1 MDGSQWKHSRHA
13 GELQAPLPG
22 KRVSVEYSALL
33 GIKELSNN
41 KLAPLNFYSRSL
53 LLPSV

>member
-1 MDGSQWKHSRHA
+1 MDGSQWKHSRQA
-13 GELQAPLPG
+13 RELPAPLPG
-22 KRVSVEYSALL
+22 KGVSVEYSALL
-33 GIKELSNN
+33 GIKELSSN